1 MESKESEVT
10 VAIIIASCNSAF
22 EELQKNKNFSL
33 SDSLA
38 QECVNI
44 AKGNINLSSAI
55 NLSKDK
61 EGYITLLNFAA
72 MILDKYI
79 MIFKTQMPTFPQYK
93 EIMKKYILEKPLEHY
108 FHQAF
113 ELAIYSS
120 EVLTSFRP
128 SLFSGLVGV
137 FERKRIENLI
147 REIDVTEEKMKLAK
161 KSLNQYNSE
170 NPMED
175 TRVLQKAGDGG
186 GDCFIATVC
195 YGSGYCDEV
204 MELKKYRDKVLLNS
218 GVGTFLVKTYY
229 IVSPTISKYIKNK
242 PKIIAFIR
250 AYIINPIVRHL

>member
-93 EIMKKYILEKPLEHY
+93 EIMKNGFNVDYVQIVDDGHY
-108 FHQAF
+108 NLD
-113 ELAIYSS
+113 EWWYSS
-120 EVLTSFRP
+120 EVQKTVKEYCEQFANTSD
-128 SLFSGLVGV
+128 
-137 FERKRIENLI
+137 NC
-147 REIDVTEEKMKLAK
+147 IDVWTEELA
-161 KSLNQYNSE
+161 
-170 NPMED
+170 
-175 TRVLQKAGDGG
+175 
-186 GDCFIATVC
+186 
-195 YGSGYCDEV
+195 
-204 MELKKYRDKVLLNS
+204 
-218 GVGTFLVKTYY
+218 
-229 IVSPTISKYIKNK
+229 
-242 PKIIAFIR
+242 
-250 AYIINPIVRHL
+250 RHK